1 MALIIILLILGAILM
16 FLETVLPGMVTG
28 IIGLLCLVAAVIFG
42 YRDFDLQTGNLILAG
57 VAVELAL
64 GLFVWLKFF
73 PESRLA
79 KRFISKSAVG
89 ELGVE
94 NPGLLNCTGVTI
106 TRLRPSGTA
115 FINGNR
121 VDVVTEGGMIDQ
133 GESIKVVSVEGAR
146 VVVREI

>member
-1 MALIIILLILGAILM
+1 MALIITLLILGAILM

-28 IIGLLCLVAAVIFG
+28 IIGLLCLVAAVILG
-42 YRDFDLQTGNLILAG
+42 YRDFSLQTGNLILAG
-57 VAVELAL
+57 VSVELAL

-73 PESRLA
+73 PESRFA

-133 GESIKVVSVEGAR
+133 GESIKVVAVEGAR